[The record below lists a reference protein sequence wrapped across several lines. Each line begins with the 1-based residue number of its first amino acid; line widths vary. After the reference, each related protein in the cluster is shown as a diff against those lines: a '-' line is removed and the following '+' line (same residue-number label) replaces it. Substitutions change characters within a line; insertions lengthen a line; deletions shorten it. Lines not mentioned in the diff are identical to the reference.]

1 MDHHERGEGKEH
13 FFTSTLTGSS
23 NSQSSANG
31 NPAISR
37 SGYKAAEGSVSRFD
51 FSSDDILSNYDYG
64 KKQNFSDGH
73 HVAPSRMSNSSTD
86 AYMTSSR
93 SDRFWEPKSVKQF
106 ANEQMQDDDNLYNE
120 VVATVERT
128 MKKYADNLL
137 KVLEGMSGRL
147 AQLELVNQRLE
158 RSVEDMRADVA
169 HNHSEADERFRFLDN
184 HIREVHR
191 AVQIL
196 RDKQEIAEAQTE
208 LVKLQLARKESS
220 NNLHG
225 SEDKSHASSSL
236 SEGKQ
241 EHTFQ
246 PQSIQ
251 SQHRP
256 SLPALPALPS
266 PQHLSSPHPPGPN
279 SDQCQASLQ
288 QQQPAQAIMVQQ
300 SPVTSLPQQQAAQ
313 LQQQPNVMPV
323 QSYYQQSPQQ
333 QGQLHQPPH
342 APQATQLPHMQQTL
356 QPPPQQAQHL
366 PYMNQP
372 PHIHNISNQS
382 VQPQVQR
389 PQVQQLPQQQTQIQ
403 PQPLTQQPHF
413 QQQAQLRPNI
423 YQGQTHGVSP
433 ESFSYTPETPNRQ
446 TQLSYQG
453 VTSGIPSEPSMY
465 NYGSPSQTIQ
475 PSSQGPLHTQTLRP
489 QHSQGGSQ
497 IGDNSNVSSSQV
509 PLPPIHPMHG
519 FSTYNLPPR
528 PPTNPYGAFS
538 TGQQMN
544 PFPGTYTRFPSPQQ
558 AQQYAQTTGNMVTNS
573 GGGHLP
579 SGHAYDDL
587 IEQVAGMGFSRDQ
600 IRGVIQ
606 RLNESGQP
614 VDMNVVLDRL
624 NSGTAGPSQRGWY
637 N

>member
-51 FSSDDILSNYDYG
+51 FSSDDILSNYDYS
-64 KKQNFSDGH
+64 KKQTFSDGH

-93 SDRFWEPKSVKQF
+93 SDRFWEPKNLKQF
-106 ANEQMQDDDNLYNE
+106 ANQQMQEDDNLYSE

-137 KVLEGMSGRL
+137 KVLEGMTGRL

-158 RSVEDMRADVA
+158 RSVEEMRADVA

-184 HIREVHR
+184 HIQEVHK

-251 SQHRP
+251 SQLRP

-266 PQHLSSPHPPGPN
+266 PQYLATPHPPVPN
-279 SDQCQASLQ
+279 SDQCQTPPQ
-288 QQQPAQAIMVQQ
+288 QQQPAQANMVQQ
-300 SPVTSLPQQQAAQ
+300 SPVTSLPQQQAGQ
-313 LQQQPNVMPV
+313 LQQIPNVMPM

-333 QGQLHQPPH
+333 QGQIHQSPH
-342 APQATQLPHMQQTL
+342 APQATLLPHIQQSL
-356 QPPPQQAQHL
+356 QLPPQQSQHL
-366 PYMNQP
+366 PYINQP
-372 PHIHNISNQS
+372 PHIHNIPNQS

-389 PQVQQLPQQQTQIQ
+389 SQVQQLPQQQTQIQ
-403 PQPLTQQPHF
+403 PQSLSQQPHF

-433 ESFSYTPETPNRQ
+433 EAF
-446 TQLSYQG
+446 SYQG
-453 VTSGIPSEPSMY
+453 VTSGISSEPSMY

-489 QHSQGGSQ
+489 QLSQGGSQ
-497 IGDNSNVSSSQV
+497 ISDNSSVSSSQV
-509 PLPPIHPMHG
+509 PPPPIHPMHG

-528 PPTNPYGAFS
+528 PLTNPYGTFS
-538 TGQQMN
+538 TGPQMS
-544 PFPGTYTRFPSPQQ
+544 PFPGTYTRFPSAQQ
-558 AQQYAQTTGNMVTNS
+558 AQQYAQTTGNMVSNS

-579 SGHAYDDL
+579 SGHAYDEL
-587 IEQVAGMGFSRDQ
+587 VEQVAGMGFSGDQ

-606 RLNESGQP
+606 RLTENGQP
-614 VDMNVVLDRL
+614 VDMNTVLDRL
-624 NSGTAGPSQRGWY
+624 NSSTAGPSQRGWY